1 MTHASQLIY
10 LAFGEAT
17 YQREAVFSISSGLA
31 HLGRDA
37 RNSAFGIRV
46 FTDSPG
52 YYEKLPAEINAIDPK
67 WAGPHRYHF
76 RIKHAALLET
86 LKNCEKAILIDTD
99 TFFRQSPETLFS
111 RVTPGSL
118 LCNAIGRPL
127 GAAPALPKEMLVR
140 LARDNLL
147 CTDLHQTN
155 SGVIGLAHDDQK
167 LLEHSIAWMDE
178 LRPMAPELYTLE
190 ELSLALAAHGTL
202 ELRSCTD
209 VVHHYWSRKTHFRA
223 KVEAWFNKHH
233 HAPLSEEAMH
243 DALLLNDR
251 LPRPPHPNRGWQK
264 LLTSLTPPTQKQFY
278 RELLYGCHT
287 YANEFDRACAS
298 SWWDKAIINA
308 QKRHGLC
315 LAPEEVEHY
324 LNNPILKMLAGD
336 HYKEMR
342 SHIMASFRARRVPD

>member
-37 RNSAFGIRV
+37 RSSAFGIRV

-167 LLEHSIAWMDE
+167 LLEH
-178 LRPMAPELYTLE
+178 
-190 ELSLALAAHGTL
+190 G
-202 ELRSCTD
+202 
-209 VVHHYWSRKTHFRA
+209 
-223 KVEAWFNKHH
+223 
-233 HAPLSEEAMH
+233 
-243 DALLLNDR
+243 
-251 LPRPPHPNRGWQK
+251 
-264 LLTSLTPPTQKQFY
+264 
-278 RELLYGCHT
+278 GCR
-287 YANEFDRACAS
+287 N
-298 SWWDKAIINA
+298 
-308 QKRHGLC
+308 
-315 LAPEEVEHY
+315 
-324 LNNPILKMLAGD
+324 
-336 HYKEMR
+336 
-342 SHIMASFRARRVPD
+342 